1 MIGGVVARAKLE
13 RQVSLLWNGQVN
25 NRNRTQVQ
33 ETTVRKAYSAPTLV
47 VKGEVVGVTQVNK
60 SGDGDMIF
68 PETGLGTAAG
78 NVGFQL

>member
-1 MIGGVVARAKLE
+1 M
-13 RQVSLLWNGQVN
+13 
-25 NRNRTQVQ
+25 
-33 ETTVRKAYSAPTLV
+33 RKAYSAPTLV